1 MMVDRA
7 PPGALK
13 QKVGRGP
20 TRKTI
25 PNSSFLI
32 PNLYFSSSMFY
43 TFFGEVKP
51 CLM

>member
-13 QKVGRGP
+13 KSWPRANPQN
-20 TRKTI
+20 
-25 PNSSFLI
+25 NSSFLI
-32 PNLYFSSSMFY
+32 LIPNLIFRFIIVSH
-43 TFFGEVKP
+43 FFREVKP

>member
-32 PNLYFSSSMFY
+32 PNLIFRFIIVSH
-43 TFFGEVKP
+43 FFREVKP